1 MFKVCT
7 VVGTRPEI
15 IKLSEVIKALDLYT
29 EHTLVHTGQHYDAN
43 LSDVFF
49 EDLELR
55 KPDLYLDAAGA
66 SAVELIGSSLGK
78 FDKLLSEKEF
88 DAVLVYGDTNSAIC
102 TYAAKRRQIPIF
114 HMEAGNRCFDAR
126 VPEEINRK
134 IIDHLADVNL
144 TITEHARRN
153 LLREGLDPQYTYK
166 VGSSMPEVLGAHQSK
181 IKLSTAAED
190 RGLRE
195 GDFYIV
201 SIHREENTAREDYL
215 DTLAETLE
223 RLLESKDV
231 FLPLHPKT
239 ARLFASRF
247 ERIRAIPYLQ
257 NRLIVSGPVG
267 FIDFISLQLKAAC
280 TISDSGT
287 IFEESAILGFPAITV
302 RDSTERPEGLD
313 AGVVTVCR
321 WNASEILS
329 AVAFATRP
337 LNSCRLAV
345 EDYDAP
351 DLSTKVVNLLI
362 SLTPKIRAQKYYSE
376 GRVAAHAAHSR

>member
-1 MFKVCT
+1 M
-7 VVGTRPEI
+7 
-15 IKLSEVIKALDLYT
+15 
-29 EHTLVHTGQHYDAN
+29 
-43 LSDVFF
+43 
-49 EDLELR
+49 
-55 KPDLYLDAAGA
+55 YLDAAGD
-66 SAVELIGSSLGK
+66 SAIELIGSSLGK

-126 VPEEINRK
+126 VPEEVNRK

-166 VGSSMPEVLGAHQSK
+166 VGSSMPEVLRAHQSK

-190 RGLRE
+190 RDLRE

-231 FLPLHPKT
+231 FLPLHPK
-239 ARLFASRF
+239 
-247 ERIRAIPYLQ
+247 
-257 NRLIVSGPVG
+257 NR
-267 FIDFISLQLKAAC
+267 KAVH
-280 TISDSGT
+280 
-287 IFEESAILGFPAITV
+287 E
-302 RDSTERPEGLD
+302 
-313 AGVVTVCR
+313 
-321 WNASEILS
+321 
-329 AVAFATRP
+329 
-337 LNSCRLAV
+337 
-345 EDYDAP
+345 
-351 DLSTKVVNLLI
+351 
-362 SLTPKIRAQKYYSE
+362 
-376 GRVAAHAAHSR
+376 